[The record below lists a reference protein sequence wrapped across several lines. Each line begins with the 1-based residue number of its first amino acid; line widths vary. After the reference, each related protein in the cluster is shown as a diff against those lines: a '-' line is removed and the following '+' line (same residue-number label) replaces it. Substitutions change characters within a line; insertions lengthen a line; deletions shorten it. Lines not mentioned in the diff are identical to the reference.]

1 MTDADGSTAAGV
13 DGHLLGTGARSDLVA
28 LPDRPRLSM
37 RGVHAQGDADR

>member
-28 LPDRPRLSM
+28 LPDRPGRI
-37 RGVHAQGDADR
+37 RAPVHVEGDAER